1 MAIAE
6 TNGIKIDDV
15 YLVNLDND
23 NVITPAFLNSVC
35 QIAQEQ
41 LHGDPGSWAILCQW
55 TSPEPGLTG
64 RIGMPATLWSKF
76 GGYDQELTGMGLR
89 FCAFFLLPPCPVD
102 DPSF

>member
-6 TNGIKIDDV
+6 MNGIKIEEL

-23 NVITPAFLNSVC
+23 QVITPAFLNSVC
-35 QIAQEQ
+35 LIAQEQ
-41 LHGDPGSWAILCQW
+41 LHGDPGRRAILCQW
-55 TSPEPGLTG
+55 KSSEPGLTG
-64 RIGMPATLWSKF
+64 RIGMPAKEWRNF

-89 FCAFFLLPPCPVD
+89 FCAFFPLPPCPVD